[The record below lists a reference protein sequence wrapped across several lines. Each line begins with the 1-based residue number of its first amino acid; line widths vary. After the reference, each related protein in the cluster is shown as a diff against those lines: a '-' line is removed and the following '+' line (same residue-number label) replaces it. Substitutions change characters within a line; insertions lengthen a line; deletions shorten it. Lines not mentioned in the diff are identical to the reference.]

1 MSAPIGNSS
10 MTKSQLKRD
19 LQSMLNN
26 ISKASSKAKKISD
39 KLDIPSLSELE
50 QVENNLKKLLENI

>member
-1 MSAPIGNSS
+1 
-10 MTKSQLKRD
+10 
-19 LQSMLNN
+19 MLNN

-50 QVENNLKKLLENI
+50 QIENELKELLNAANKS